1 MTSFLDV
8 IGIGV
13 IGPYMAI
20 IINEKTSI
28 DSFFPVFGHKF
39 SHNES
44 VNYLGLL
51 LIIVFT
57 IKAILSIFINYKIIK
72 FGTDQQA
79 RLRHMLLDSYLSLPY
94 VNFVKRNSSEY
105 THAIQNLVNH
115 YSDGVVMPLLRMLSN
130 GIITLFVILYLA
142 FSHPLILLILI
153 ILLLTTVLGYHLFFR
168 SKIRYKGK
176 LLNRSSTSIFK
187 ILNESIDGFKEI
199 KVLGVGNYSKS
210 LLKAKAIEYGDLYS
224 YVKTVA
230 LAPRYLIELAMVL
243 FIVCLTMGA
252 GFNNTGTQDLIVVI
266 STFGVAAV
274 RLLPSATIF
283 SQGLSQ
289 LSQNRNSVFLLNQDI
304 ENIDKLKR
312 PINNNQPFK
321 MKDFS
326 LFKEI
331 EVKNLI
337 FSYESSNKVVDNLS
351 LKILS
356 GESIGFIGG
365 SGSGKTTLINIIIGL
380 LKPDFGSVEIDGFR
394 LTDDNVQDWQKN
406 IAYLPQQIFLIDD
419 TLMKN
424 IAFGIPDEKID
435 NERVLISL
443 KKAKLLSFV
452 ETLEAGVNTIIG
464 ESGVKLSGGQRQ
476 RIALARAFYHE
487 RGILIL
493 DESTS
498 ALDSE
503 TEQEIIKEVNDL
515 KGRVT
520 IIMIA
525 HRHSTLRNC
534 DKVFRLRDGKVE
546 TSGSPKELLNL

>member
-1 MTSFLDV
+1 M
-8 IGIGV
+8 
-13 IGPYMAI
+13 
-20 IINEKTSI
+20 
-28 DSFFPVFGHKF
+28 
-39 SHNES
+39 
-44 VNYLGLL
+44 
-51 LIIVFT
+51 
-57 IKAILSIFINYKIIK
+57 
-72 FGTDQQA
+72 
-79 RLRHMLLDSYLSLPY
+79 
-94 VNFVKRNSSEY
+94 
-105 THAIQNLVNH
+105 
-115 YSDGVVMPLLRMLSN
+115 
-130 GIITLFVILYLA
+130 
-142 FSHPLILLILI
+142 
-153 ILLLTTVLGYHLFFR
+153 
-168 SKIRYKGK
+168 
-176 LLNRSSTSIFK
+176 
-187 ILNESIDGFKEI
+187 
-199 KVLGVGNYSKS
+199 
-210 LLKAKAIEYGDLYS
+210 
-224 YVKTVA
+224 
-230 LAPRYLIELAMVL
+230 
-243 FIVCLTMGA
+243 
-252 GFNNTGTQDLIVVI
+252 
-266 STFGVAAV
+266 
-274 RLLPSATIF
+274 
-283 SQGLSQ
+283 
-289 LSQNRNSVFLLNQDI
+289 
-304 ENIDKLKR
+304 
-312 PINNNQPFK
+312 
-321 MKDFS
+321 
-326 LFKEI
+326 
-331 EVKNLI
+331 
-337 FSYESSNKVVDNLS
+337 
-351 LKILS
+351 KILS

-503 TEQEIIKEVNDL
+503 TEQEIIKEINDL